1 MVSPLTGQWSATTSI
16 APHLPSAP
24 PELLPAEALQ
34 ALGAPSDL
42 LLLPSEGHTIV
53 GRDSLVELTGRVIAW
68 FDRWL

>member
-1 MVSPLTGQWSATTSI
+1 LAQSVQA
-16 APHLPSAP
+16 HQ
-24 PELLPAEALQ
+24 ALQ

-42 LLLPSEGHTIV
+42 LLLPGEGHTVV